1 MAFSAAFKQL
11 FPWKPNWSANQLPD
25 LFTKVALVTGGNAG
39 IGRETVK
46 RLLMKNA
53 KVYLAGRSQERAER
67 AIGELREETG
77 RTAFFLQLDLADLH
91 SVKRAAEEYK
101 QRESQLDALILNA
114 GVVYPPAEHQF
125 TTQGYD
131 ATFGTNVIGH
141 FLLHRLL
148 YPTVTASGRE
158 SDFSRIVWLSSFA
171 SQYPRALDYEAFRDG
186 PAHAK
191 VHPFIMYAQSKV
203 AAIMLSMRL
212 ARHCAADHV
221 ASIAVDPGSI
231 KSEIYRSSP
240 WYIRTTDWMYS
251 YPVEYGAVGPLYA
264 AGSPEAADY
273 NGKVRLE
280 PNVPQGWMLT

>member
-1 MAFSAAFKQL
+1 MLLTCTASSRIL
-11 FPWKPNWSANQLPD
+11 TPPYPD
-25 LFTKVALVTGGNAG
+25 
-39 IGRETVK
+39 R
-46 RLLMKNA
+46 
-53 KVYLAGRSQERAER
+53 
-67 AIGELREETG
+67 
-77 RTAFFLQLDLADLH
+77 
-91 SVKRAAEEYK
+91 
-101 QRESQLDALILNA
+101 RESQLDALVLNA

-148 YPTVTASGRE
+148 YTVVAASGGE
-158 SDFSRIVWLSSFA
+158 PDFARIVWLSSSA

-212 ARHCAADHV
+212 ARHCAVDNV
-221 ASIAVDPGSI
+221 VSIAVDPGSI

-240 WYIRTTDWMYS
+240 WYIRTTVRTR
-251 YPVEYGAVGPLYA
+251 VETLC
-264 AGSPEAADY
+264 AGMIID
-273 NGKVRLE
+273 GVL
-280 PNVPQGWMLT
+280 